1 MSRSCACLLSIGIAI
16 LSAVAAVPASAQD
29 AADSKV
35 DAMVTTARAA
45 YGPYLTKPR
54 CGAGSGNGDEIV
66 VCATD
71 NKEFRVS
78 PTSET
83 DPDSH
88 EALYDGLPRAPQ
100 LDRGSCRGQ
109 PGCII
114 GGYAP
119 PPVYYIDLKAIPDAP
134 AGSDAEKVAKGEL
147 QDR

>member
-1 MSRSCACLLSIGIAI
+1 MSRSCACLFVSIAI
-16 LSAVAAVPASAQD
+16 LSSVTPATAQD

-35 DAMVTTARAA
+35 DAMVTTARQA
-45 YGPYLTKPR
+45 YGPQLTKPG
-54 CGAGSGNGDEIV
+54 CGKGSGEEIV
-66 VCATD
+66 VCAD
-71 NKEFRVS
+71 DGKQYRVQ
-78 PTSET
+78 PTSDT
-83 DPDSH
+83 DPNSH

-134 AGSDAEKVAKGEL
+134 KDSDAEKVAKGEM